1 MVRPLGAGEFGHR
14 EIQLTWLFFN
24 LSIFWLENNLGA
36 ILHILEKPSN
46 MPKGKNLAI
55 NEGMPSSALFKV
67 FVFSWINIL
76 HFLFVQTQ
84 KQRTQNL
91 PLLESILFTVP
102 SSGWFTIKV
111 PRVESMLES
120 SLISWSVSSTY
131 KLPLAVQFRVV
142 LE

>member
-1 MVRPLGAGEFGHR
+1 MWHR
-14 EIQLTWLFFN
+14 EIQLACLFFN
-24 LSIFWLENNLGA
+24 LSIFWLEHNLGA

-67 FVFSWINIL
+67 FVFSWINIP
-76 HFLFVQTQ
+76 HFLFVEICSTQ